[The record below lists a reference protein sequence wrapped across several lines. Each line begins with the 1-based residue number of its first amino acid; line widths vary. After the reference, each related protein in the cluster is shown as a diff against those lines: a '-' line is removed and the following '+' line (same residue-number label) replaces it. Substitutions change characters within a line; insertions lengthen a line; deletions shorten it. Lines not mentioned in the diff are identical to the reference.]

1 MSDNGLF
8 CRDSFSSSH
17 HHRVSNYC
25 IIYREMTRLFSQT
38 TRHLPETKSCTDS
51 SDILFILGTFS
62 IFPAV
67 MLLFQRLILE
77 ETFHYAIDICLCRQ
91 LILFLFLFLFSFF
104 FLDVSLQC
112 TLFLIQAGLPL
123 TKDYKNPRVSNTFAQ
138 QGKDL
143 KSEANLSR
151 VISLVQNFDEV
162 RFIIAWRRRRRGM
175 CIITG
180 NVSSLYIVS

>member
-1 MSDNGLF
+1 MPLS
-8 CRDSFSSSH
+8 
-17 HHRVSNYC
+17 
-25 IIYREMTRLFSQT
+25 
-38 TRHLPETKSCTDS
+38 
-51 SDILFILGTFS
+51 
-62 IFPAV
+62 
-67 MLLFQRLILE
+67 
-77 ETFHYAIDICLCRQ
+77 YAISWGVGGGGCL
-91 LILFLFLFLFSFF
+91 FFVF

-143 KSEANLSR
+143 KSLANLSR